1 MKPTILIAALLSLG
15 IAGSSLPVSANAQT
29 TAASSI
35 ADAQRQRADYIRS
48 HYSKF
53 EYQIAMRD
61 GKKLFTA
68 VYVPLDAGPAK
79 TYPVLMVRTPY
90 SIAPYGAANYKPM
103 LAPTADYEKDGYIFV
118 FQDVRGTYMSEG
130 EFVNMRPHI
139 SQKKTAQDV
148 DESSDTYDTIEWLLR
163 HQPYNNGKFG
173 QWGISYPGFYTS
185 AGAIDSHP
193 ALKAVSPQAPI
204 ADWFRGD
211 DMHRHGAL
219 NLAMAFNFFHSFGQP
234 RPKPTDQRG
243 WKEPEFGTP
252 DGYQFFLQLGSL
264 KNVNEKFFKERIA
277 FWNDIIA
284 HPDYDSFWQ
293 SRNLLPHLKNIK
305 AAVLTVGGWYDTEDL
320 YGPLQTFA
328 AIEKQ
333 NPGIQNHM
341 IMGPWIHGGWTRTDG
356 DKVGDSNF
364 GYKTSDT
371 YKPLEYAF
379 FRHYLK
385 GGDKPALPKAMVFET
400 GANRWRQFDSWPP
413 KQAKA
418 ENLYLMENGKLSFR
432 QTAQTQAFSEY
443 ISDPAK
449 PVPYTTETLTGWSKN
464 YVAADQRFAA
474 SRPDVL
480 VFQSDVLEQDVTL
493 AGPLEADL
501 FASVTGTDAD
511 FVVKLI
517 DVLPAN
523 AKDGEVQRGHA
534 QILVRGEPFRARY
547 RDSYSQPKALVPN
560 EVTRIRFGINDVMH
574 TFQRGHRIMVQ
585 VQSSWFPF
593 IDRNPQTFVPNIY
606 QADEKDFVK
615 ANHRIWH
622 NASYPSA
629 LKVRILPAS

>member
-1 MKPTILIAALLSLG
+1 V
-15 IAGSSLPVSANAQT
+15 AG
-29 TAASSI
+29 
-35 ADAQRQRADYIRS
+35 
-48 HYSKF
+48 
-53 EYQIAMRD
+53 
-61 GKKLFTA
+61 
-68 VYVPLDAGPAK
+68 
-79 TYPVLMVRTPY
+79 
-90 SIAPYGAANYKPM
+90 
-103 LAPTADYEKDGYIFV
+103 
-118 FQDVRGTYMSEG
+118 
-130 EFVNMRPHI
+130 
-139 SQKKTAQDV
+139 
-148 DESSDTYDTIEWLLR
+148 
-163 HQPYNNGKFG
+163 
-173 QWGISYPGFYTS
+173 
-185 AGAIDSHP
+185 
-193 ALKAVSPQAPI
+193 
-204 ADWFRGD
+204 
-211 DMHRHGAL
+211 
-219 NLAMAFNFFHSFGQP
+219 
-234 RPKPTDQRG
+234 
-243 WKEPEFGTP
+243 
-252 DGYQFFLQLGSL
+252 
-264 KNVNEKFFKERIA
+264 
-277 FWNDIIA
+277 
-284 HPDYDSFWQ
+284 
-293 SRNLLPHLKNIK
+293 
-305 AAVLTVGGWYDTEDL
+305 
-320 YGPLQTFA
+320 
-328 AIEKQ
+328 
-333 NPGIQNHM
+333 
-341 IMGPWIHGGWTRTDG
+341 RTDG

-432 QTAQTQAFSEY
+432 QTAQTQPFSEY

-606 QADEKDFVK
+606 QADEKDFIK